1 MATTADLTAAQVMD
15 ASASMLND
23 TAKTQFTYTAQIPY
37 LNMALRE
44 LQEFFE
50 LNSVPVTDQK
60 SAVIEVDAGVTSIG
74 FSPTPP
80 ISGTPYLPDDLVEL
94 RVVWQR
100 NRGIDPWISMT
111 RLDFLDEALAG
122 TETSQFYGYVWQSQ
136 QIKFLPSNADNDIK
150 LDYIRRLFTTVT
162 TSADTLNVVNAQSFL
177 SYRTA
182 GLVSEFIGEN
192 KTRADALNADAS
204 IALDRTI
211 GISTKGRQAIMTRH
225 RPFRSSYKRGGG
237 FY

>member
-1 MATTADLTAAQVMD
+1 MSTVADLTAAQVMD

-23 TAKTQFTYTAQIPY
+23 TAKTKFTYTAMIPY

-50 LNSVPVTDQK
+50 LNSVPVTSEK

-74 FSPTPP
+74 YAPTPP
-80 ISGTPYLPDDLVEL
+80 VVGTPYLPNDMIEL
-94 RVVWQR
+94 RAVWQR
-100 NRGIDPWISMT
+100 NRGIDPWLLMT
-111 RLDFLDEALAG
+111 KFDFLDEALAG
-122 TETSQFYGYVWQSQ
+122 VETSQFYGYVWQAQ
-136 QIKFLPSNADNDIK
+136 EIRFLPSNADNDLK
-150 LDYIRRLFTTVT
+150 LDYIRSLFTMVT
-162 TSADTLNVVNAQSFL
+162 ASTDTLNVVNSQSFL
-177 SYRTA
+177 SFRTA
-182 GLVSEFIGEN
+182 GLCCEFIGEN
-192 KTRADALNADAS
+192 KSRADSLNSDAS

-225 RPFRSSYKRGGG
+225 RPFRSAYKRGG